1 MSEHS
6 GLSILDSAD
15 AQSPTFPQVRRGGY
29 DTDAVDAFVRS
40 TRAELD
46 SRKNDL
52 DEEQSRAITLQTEL
66 NQSRHTVESLQEK
79 LEEVGN
85 PSYKGLGTHAAQL
98 LELAEQEAREV
109 RESAQQEAEDLR
121 AEARQNIEAEHA
133 KAAKQIDDMR
143 VNTMADLESRRTELL
158 DSAERQHRS
167 EEHTSELQSRG
178 HLVCRLLLEK

>member
-6 GLSILDSAD
+6 GLSIFDSAD

-52 DEEQSRAITLQTEL
+52 DEAQSRAITLQTEL

-79 LEEVGN
+79 LEEVGS
-85 PSYKGLGTHAAQL
+85 PSYKGLVTHAVQL
-98 LELAEQEAREV
+98 LALAEQGDREV
-109 RESAQQEAEDLR
+109 RARDQQEAEALR
-121 AEARQNIEAEHA
+121 AEARKNIESKHA
-133 KAAKQIDDMR
+133 
-143 VNTMADLESRRTELL
+143 
-158 DSAERQHRS
+158 
-167 EEHTSELQSRG
+167 
-178 HLVCRLLLEK
+178 